1 MHSTASSQATNAQ
14 IAWERV
20 RSLEPLVIAHRREGD
35 LVRRLPDAV
44 ARAFLDLDMYRLLVP
59 EDLGG
64 LGIDPFTFFDLCI
77 ELSAYDGSVGWNF
90 GIGAGSISVIGSFPL
105 ERLRAIFGSPDC
117 GIAGS
122 IFPPG
127 KATQVAGGYK
137 FTGRWAWASGIHNA
151 RWVNGLAIV
160 YDGDAMLIED
170 GEPVVI
176 KAQFARDDVRIE
188 DSWHV
193 GGMKG
198 TGSTEFSLTDHFV
211 RDEDTFEPFTAAS
224 HPDPI
229 FALPVSFLGMPLCAV
244 AIGVATGTSRAFK
257 AFLLDSKSGSKE
269 QGYAQYA
276 LAKAEAICEIRAALC
291 ERSLPA
297 DLGQCRRGPA
307 DNDGTTRESPSRIC
321 AGDGAVGRSRGP
333 LLPRRRW
340 VGRVRQQRLSS
351 QSERRS
357 RGQHASTI
365 AAQDDGEMRAGKP
378 GLARDRSIILVTC
391 LFGLKPRASVR
402 SVPFSRLPTVRRP
415 PPLIRLAAA
424 VGRTGRWI
432 DCPTCRQNASLHC
445 LMNGRRCRAAREC
458 RLRRRQRVLLRI
470 SAMLSIPEWRLSKEQ
485 SRIQPRG
492 HRQRVL

>member
-1 MHSTASSQATNAQ
+1 MHSTASSQATNRQ

-20 RSLEPLVIAHRREGD
+20 RSLEAIVIAHRREGD

-127 KATQVAGGYK
+127 QATRVEGGYK

-160 YDGDAMLIED
+160 YDGETMLIRD

-176 KAQFARDDVRIE
+176 KAQFARDDVQIE

-211 RDEDTFEPFTAAS
+211 RDQDTFEPFTAAS

-257 AFLLDSKSGSKE
+257 AFLLNSKSGSKE

-276 LAKAEAICEIRAALC
+276 LAKAEAICESAQLYVKEAFRPIWRNAAEGVPTTMEQRGRARRAYVLATEQSIEAVDLC
-291 ERSLPA
+291 YHAAGGSAVFDSDVFHRNLSDVHVISMHQLLQRKMMEKC
-297 DLGQCRRGPA
+297 GQ
-307 DNDGTTRESPSRIC
+307 
-321 AGDGAVGRSRGP
+321 
-333 LLPRRRW
+333 
-340 VGRVRQQRLSS
+340 
-351 QSERRS
+351 
-357 RGQHASTI
+357 
-365 AAQDDGEMRAGKP
+365 
-378 GLARDRSIILVTC
+378 
-391 LFGLKPRASVR
+391 
-402 SVPFSRLPTVRRP
+402 
-415 PPLIRLAAA
+415 
-424 VGRTGRWI
+424 
-432 DCPTCRQNASLHC
+432 ASLG
-445 LMNGRRCRAAREC
+445 LP
-458 RLRRRQRVLLRI
+458 VTDP
-470 SAMLSIPEWRLSKEQ
+470 SF
-485 SRIQPRG
+485 
-492 HRQRVL
+492 